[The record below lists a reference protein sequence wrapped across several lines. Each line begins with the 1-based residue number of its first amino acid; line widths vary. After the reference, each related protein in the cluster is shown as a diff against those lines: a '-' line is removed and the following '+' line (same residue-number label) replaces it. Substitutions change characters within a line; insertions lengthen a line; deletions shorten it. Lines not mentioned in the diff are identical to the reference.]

1 MTVPIYERYSALR
14 KENCNSLSK
23 SLSGPILPI
32 YINNTILKNMT
43 KKVTVLVH
51 LSIHRNWKCERTPG
65 LVSAEF
71 DFPGEPVYADCH
83 LVVTEVQV

>member
-1 MTVPIYERYSALR
+1 M
-14 KENCNSLSK
+14 
-23 SLSGPILPI
+23 SGPILPI
-32 YINNTILKNMT
+32 NVNNTIRKNLT

-65 LVSAEF
+65 LVSAES

-83 LVVTEVQV
+83 LVVTEVQVQNRGYMFGQWLSVHTTGQH